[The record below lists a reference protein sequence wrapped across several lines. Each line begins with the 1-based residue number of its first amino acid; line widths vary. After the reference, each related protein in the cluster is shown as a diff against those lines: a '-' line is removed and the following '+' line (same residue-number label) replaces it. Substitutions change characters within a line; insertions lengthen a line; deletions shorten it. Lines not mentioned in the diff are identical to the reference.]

1 MRTSAGLEGYKRN
14 LGDELETVKVSA
26 HIRMLTYAH
35 VCSRILGDE
44 YTSAYVSI
52 RMTRYED
59 TYVEDGENTYLDVSH
74 ELRYQDTYIAVL
86 REYYLRC

>member
-14 LGDELETVKVSA
+14 LGDELETVKVSPHA
-26 HIRMLTYAH
+26 PILTYPH
-35 VCSRILGDE
+35 VSSRMLGDE

-59 TYVEDGENTYLDVSH
+59 TYVEDGENRYL
-74 ELRYQDTYIAVL
+74 VL
-86 REYYLRC
+86 DP